1 MRRKIAIIILL
12 AMIIQLLPVRGFID
26 YSHANIAPSI
36 FSVEIEQIVRVVD
49 NEKAH
54 SYRVIFNGYNVR
66 AIQSIFVKKDES
78 TIRNIPASSLRLV
91 DDSTLVAED
100 ITTLTS
106 FFGQVLGDTIQLI
119 PIYRQDGE
127 EGLEGTSN
135 DFVIPD
141 ENLPDI
147 NRIHDGTDWVNPPS
161 WPASV
166 IKADEEHEGAEDH
179 KFKLEGTNFG
189 GLKGYSFWLQEGS
202 APASKLQIDGEN
214 EEKDYRIEGNILEAN
229 TSSSRV
235 PIGRGMRII
244 FEKESKNVTIRYRL
258 ENALNIIKELYLGD
272 TEEIEISPLEG
283 TQGTLVRIK
292 VPEYRELIDPQTRVY
307 IGGVE
312 AKRNIITAEGRDG
325 TFTYDDNGL
334 TKKGLEIIVPKLD
347 AGKKQIIIQNYLG
360 DTYIH
365 GELFEYYEAGHPQL
379 RVGSIIPDQGPVGRR
394 NTIDTINLRNA
405 VDIHNFK
412 EVTSDSKIKSVKP
425 VIADDIKYKGFKEED
440 KNDSNLL
447 FLQYE
452 LEDGRYIERM
462 ISLTIG
468 LPAKIEGIRGLPSLP
483 NGDGEEGVALPESN
497 DISAETAAVGTP
509 GKALVRVRME
519 TVLFDGDQPDKDIE
533 YIVEQAPYTA
543 EESVYYEFIA
553 DETIPVI
560 THIIPN
566 QGRYDKDMVVTIE
579 GQNFDV
585 RHIDGKTYYPT
596 ITIGKNEQYK
606 TINDKGAFFSKTSDG
621 NYDSTDNANI
631 FYRRNEDG
639 DIEDGQGNTLDDN
652 GNLIDSG
659 GNIIDRG
666 RSYIQMTI
674 LDRNGNVVDG
684 QLRKKG
690 SQIKLTIP
698 GDTINDFYTG
708 AADIIIRNPTARGE
722 LGTMGSRDNFFEY
735 LPKTNINPEIT
746 SVEPDKVAVASREI
760 ITVRGRNFKAN
771 LIVSVDGEI
780 IPNPNINAAA
790 GTIQFNAPE
799 GRPGKSFIQL
809 ISPDDGG
816 IASAPFEFI
825 RTYSVPRIDRII
837 PNEAGEGALVIIKGS
852 GFYKADKQGET
863 TEAKKGSTI
872 LIDGKDVN
880 KEYSNIQEDPKEKFI
895 HPITGDEI
903 KDVNGKSIPTYGSNI
918 AVVDDKTI
926 YMIVPDPK
934 DRDKPFF
941 MNEWLDVEVVNPD
954 LGKHTLTRGFKFVDV
969 AKWPKIDTISPTL
982 GDYRGGNIVQID
994 GRDFVEGA
1002 KVYFG
1007 TEEAQVYRRSNL
1019 GQTLWVFVPPYPNQ
1033 LGDKNQAIVP
1043 VTIVNP
1049 DSGAD
1054 TKYEGY
1060 TYVNP
1065 GYTPSIREINPNS
1078 GNTAGGDRVL
1088 ISGENFR
1095 TVVGE
1100 VYDENE
1106 WKPDVYFAGIKV
1118 EPEDV
1123 TFVLSPT
1130 DKEEGRKTTDLLVV
1144 ENTPANP
1151 QGRVD
1156 VTVINYD
1163 GATATLKNGYQYI
1176 SRRPTISRILP
1187 NQGTVLGGTEITIIG
1202 GDFVEKGLHVA
1213 FDNDVGKQDILSGQ
1227 ARVKVG
1233 DIIVH
1238 YDAYGSGD
1246 NINVYYK
1253 SFNEADPEENLLG
1266 SLNLTDDDFGFI
1278 DIDWKEIA
1286 QEWDEEDKA
1295 NLADEKIK
1303 IEIKGKELIVT
1314 RRLAFIQR
1322 VEGMERIV
1330 LVTPPGVSVGRTKLT
1345 VYNHDGTNVSGDYTY
1360 TSPYR
1365 PPVITEIIPTTDVEV
1380 VDVEGMAKDIS
1391 LAVSSPDGGSP
1402 LIITGKNFRAGVK
1415 VFIGDREAEIRSR
1428 SLGDDELIITV
1439 PPAASGTVGQYLRIL
1454 VTNEDGG
1461 LTYGDMVPEGSSRR
1475 PYYFQYIVEGS
1486 SPSISLV
1493 DPNIGPV
1500 SGGTKVVIKG
1510 KEFKDEDSLGSKKE
1524 VRVFVGGIP
1533 VSQSHVKYIDYNNLE
1548 ITVPRGK
1555 LGTQAVE
1562 VVNYDYGRAIG
1573 SDGFTY
1579 ISEPKILS
1587 VNPAKI
1593 FTNDTE
1599 TEITITGKMFMSGA
1613 KVILGGEVIR
1623 EENIGPGME
1632 VMGTGISGVE
1642 NGINKKTAVVGGVEA
1657 THVNVV
1663 DEETIKVRFPEAFD
1677 LDHSKIIIVNPD
1689 GGISD
1694 EYDDF
1699 KHEIPIP
1706 TKPLVLEAI
1715 PGYESTVQLIWSDS
1729 EADLLNAAEKYE
1741 IYGKESR
1748 DRNYSFLGDT
1758 EGAEFLVKGL
1768 EPSSRY
1774 DFMVRALNRYGSAL
1788 EFAEVTV
1795 RTLSPREDE
1804 KLKDKLEELEK
1815 IEDQLK
1821 KEGQEERIDGAL
1833 VKTIGTQQIPS
1844 SASSYTLDFSLSKY
1858 RGQNK
1863 FIVAIPVSIM
1873 PSLDKTLTIT
1883 DGQTSFSFNPRNLY
1897 TREVIQGSAGN
1908 REDAYARVVFEKMAG
1923 SQAEG
1928 LYSAIDRTHQRASAI
1943 YNIDFELQV
1952 GTNIT
1957 GIRQLL
1963 RGGSLLMGL
1972 DARSYPNI
1980 DRDSLFIGKYNPA
1993 NHSFESQGRG
2003 GMATVGEPAK
2013 YILVARRR

>member
-1 MRRKIAIIILL
+1 MKKKISILLLL
-12 AMIIQLLPVRGFID
+12 AMIIQLLPITGFTD
-26 YSHANIAPSI
+26 YSYADIKPSI
-36 FSVEIEQIVRVVD
+36 FRVEIEQIVRVVN
-49 NEKAH
+49 NEKTY
-54 SYRVIFNGYNVR
+54 SYRVIFNGFEVR
-66 AIQSIFVKKDES
+66 RIQNIFIKDDTS
-78 TIRNIPASSLRLV
+78 TTIANIPTSSLRAL
-91 DDSTLVAED
+91 DDSNLVAED

-106 FFGQVLGDTIQLI
+106 FFGKLDEKITLI
-119 PIYRQDGE
+119 PIYRGDGGQLE
-127 EGLEGTSN
+127 EGNSN
-135 DFVIPD
+135 EFKIPST
-141 ENLPDI
+141 NLPDI
-147 NRIHDGTDWVNPPS
+147 NRIHDGTQWVNPPS

-166 IKADEEHEGAEDH
+166 IKKDELNE
-179 KFKLEGTNFG
+179 FQLEGTNFG
-189 GLKGYSFWLQEGS
+189 DLEHYSFWLQQGS
-202 APASKLQIDGEN
+202 ASASKLTDYTIDADE
-214 EEKDYRIEGNILEAN
+214 NILKAN
-229 TSSSRV
+229 ASSSEA

-244 FEKESKNVTIRYRL
+244 FEKEANNVTMRYRL
-258 ENALNIIKELYLGD
+258 ENALSIIKELNLGD
-272 TEEIEISPLEG
+272 VEEIEISPLEG
-283 TQGTLVRIK
+283 TQGTLIRIK
-292 VPEYRELIDPQTRVY
+292 VPNYQELVDPQTKVY
-307 IGGVE
+307 VGGIE
-312 AKRNIITAEGRDG
+312 AKRNIISAEGRDG
-325 TFTYDDNGL
+325 TFEYDG
-334 TKKGLEIIVPKLD
+334 KKGLELIIPKLD

-360 DTYIH
+360 DTYVH
-365 GELFEYYEAGHPQL
+365 KDKFEYYEAGHPQL

-771 LIVSVDGEI
+771 LRVSVDGEI

-880 KEYSNIQEDPKEKFI
+880 KEYSNIEGDPKDKFI
-895 HPITGDEI
+895 HPKTGEEI
-903 KDVNGKSIPTYGSNI
+903 LDVNGNSIKTYGSNI

-926 YMIVPDPK
+926 YMIVPNPK
-934 DRDKPFF
+934 DNSKPFF

-954 LGKHTLTRGFKFVDV
+954 LGKHKLTKAFKFVDV
-969 AKWPKIDTISPTL
+969 ARKPKITEISPIL

-994 GRDFVEGA
+994 GRDFIEGV

-1007 TEEAQVYRRSNL
+1007 TEEAPVYRRSNL
-1019 GQTLWVFVPPYPNQ
+1019 GQSLWVYVPPYPNN
-1033 LGDKNQAIVP
+1033 LGDNNHATVP
-1043 VTIVNP
+1043 VTVINP
-1049 DSGAD
+1049 DKGSD
-1054 TKYEGY
+1054 TKYDGY
-1060 TYVNP
+1060 KYVNP
-1065 GYTPSIREINPNS
+1065 GYTPRIIEINPKS

-1095 TVVGE
+1095 TVIGT

-1106 WKPDVYFAGIKV
+1106 YKPSVYFGGIRV

-1123 TFVLSPT
+1123 TFVRPPT
-1130 DKEEGRKTTDLLVV
+1130 DTEEGEKATDLLVV
-1144 ENTPANP
+1144 DKTPPNP
-1151 QGRVD
+1151 PGKVD

-1163 GATATLKNGYQYI
+1163 GATATLKGGYDYI
-1176 SRRPTISRILP
+1176 SRKPVISQVLP
-1187 NQGTVLGGTEITIIG
+1187 RQGTVAGGTEITIVG
-1202 GDFVEKGLHVA
+1202 KDFVERGLHVV
-1213 FDNDVGKQDILSGQ
+1213 FDNDIGKQDILSGR
-1227 ARVKVG
+1227 ATVKLG
-1233 DIIVH
+1233 DIIVN
-1238 YDAYGSGD
+1238 YDAFADGD
-1246 NINVYYK
+1246 NLRAYYK
-1253 SFNEADPEENLLG
+1253 NFNHTDLEENLLWKG
-1266 SLNLTDDDFGFI
+1266 KLQDDSFEIFTLP
-1278 DIDWKEIA
+1278 WKTWGES
-1286 QEWDEEDKA
+1286 DKTS
-1295 NLADEKIK
+1295 LADENVK
-1303 IEIKGKELIVT
+1303 IELKGRELIVT
-1314 RRLAFIQR
+1314 RRLGTIQR
-1322 VEGMERIV
+1322 VEGTERIV
-1330 LVTPPGVSVGRTKLT
+1330 LKTPPGVAVGKTKLT
-1345 VYNHDGTNVSGDYTY
+1345 VYNYDGTNASGDFTY

-1365 PPVITEIIPTTDVEV
+1365 PPVINKIIPTTDVEV
-1380 VDVEGMAKDIS
+1380 VDVEGIPNEIS
-1391 LAVSSPDGGSP
+1391 LAVGSPDGGSP
-1402 LIITGKNFRAGVK
+1402 LIIEGENFRTGVK
-1415 VFIGDREAEIRSR
+1415 VYIGDKEAEIRSKN
-1428 SLGDDELIITV
+1428 LEDTELIITV
-1439 PPAASGTVGQYLRIL
+1439 PPAATGTVGQYLRIL
-1454 VTNEDGG
+1454 VINEDGG
-1461 LTYGDMVPEGSSRR
+1461 SFYGDQIPKDSNRR
-1475 PYYFQYIVEGS
+1475 PYYFQYITEGS
-1486 SPSISLV
+1486 SPTISLV
-1493 DPNIGPV
+1493 DPNKGPV
-1500 SGGTKVVIKG
+1500 SGGTKIVIKG
-1510 KEFKDEDSLGSKKE
+1510 NEFKDEDSLGSKKE
-1524 VRVFVGGIP
+1524 VRVFIGGIP
-1533 VSQSHVKYIDYNNLE
+1533 VSQSDVEYIDYNNLE
-1548 ITVPRGK
+1548 IIAPAGK
-1555 LGTQAVE
+1555 VGTQTVE
-1562 VVNYDYGRAIG
+1562 IVNYDYGRAIG
-1573 SDGFTY
+1573 VDGFTY
-1579 ISEPKILS
+1579 ISEPKVLS

-1593 FTNDTE
+1593 FTNDTQ
-1599 TEITITGKMFMSGA
+1599 TEITITGNMFMQGA
-1613 KVILGGEVIR
+1613 KVILGGELVR

-1632 VMGTGISGVE
+1632 VRGTGISGVE
-1642 NGINKKTAVVGGVEA
+1642 NGINKKTAVVGGLEAASVTVE
-1657 THVNVV
+1657 
-1663 DEETIKVRFPEAFD
+1663 DEKTIKVKFPEAFD
-1677 LDHSKIIIVNPD
+1677 LKHSKIIIINPD

-1729 EADLLNAAEKYE
+1729 EADLLNAADKYE
-1741 IYGKESR
+1741 VYGKLST
-1748 DRNYSFLGDT
+1748 DKNYTFLGDT
-1758 EGAEFLVKGL
+1758 QGAEFLVRGL
-1768 EPSSRY
+1768 EPSTRY

-1788 EFAEVTV
+1788 EFAEASV
-1795 RTLSPREDE
+1795 RTLNPREDE

-1815 IEDQLK
+1815 ADDKLK
-1821 KEGQEERIDGAL
+1821 KEGKEEVVNGTL
-1833 VKTIGTQQIPS
+1833 VKTIGTEQIS
-1844 SASSYTLDFSLSKY
+1844 RGVSAYTIDFSLSKY
-1858 RGQNK
+1858 RGHNK
-1863 FIVAIPVSIM
+1863 FVVAIPVSLL
-1873 PSLDKTLTIT
+1873 STLNRNINIT
-1883 DGQTSFSFNPRNLY
+1883 DGKANFSFDPRSLY
-1897 TREVIQGSAGN
+1897 TREVIQGAGTN
-1908 REDAYARVVFEKMAG
+1908 TNDAYVRVSFERIVGQEAQ
-1923 SQAEG
+1923 S
-1928 LYSAIDRTHQRASAI
+1928 LYSAISRIQRRASDI
-1943 YNIDFELQV
+1943 YGIDFDLQV
-1952 GTNIT
+1952 GKNIT
-1957 GIRQLL
+1957 TIRQML
-1963 RGGSLLMGL
+1963 RGGTMLMNF
-1972 DARSYPNI
+1972 DSRTYSNV
-1980 DRDSLFIGKYNPA
+1980 DRNKIFIGKYNPA
-1993 NHSFESQGRG
+1993 RHEFTRQAG
-2003 GMATVGEPAK
+2003 GSMASTQEPAK
-2013 YILVARRR
+2013 FVLIADR